1 MKKNIL
7 FVAALAGALIWTGC
21 QKEEKG
27 TEKPEERTDVPT
39 WTLTVQATKTTDAQ
53 TKALDLGTD
62 TESGKD
68 MINATWSAANDHVFV
83 YYKPDATMP
92 WTQLEGQLNVVDGDG
107 TDTATLSGDIQGNLT
122 GISQIKLV
130 FPRTEW
136 NYSTQYGLLK
146 GENSIE
152 RLFDYALA
160 TVDVTETDGK
170 LSASAASFDNQQS
183 IYRFSFKFGGVKLT
197 AKNVVVSSAND
208 KIVATYNPFTAAM
221 TYSPITLSMA
231 TATPE
236 PVYAAIKHDGTAE
249 DTFHFTVIDNEG
261 VTYKGSKAIPAA
273 AFEQS
278 FVSVK
283 NMSLSQRL
291 DAALINTEV
300 ETVL

>member
-1 MKKNIL
+1 MKKNLL
-7 FVAALAGALIWTGC
+7 FVAALASAMIWTAC

-27 TEKPEERTDVPT
+27 IEKPEERTDVPT
-39 WTLTVQATKTTDAQ
+39 WTLTVQATKTNDAQ
-53 TKALDLGTD
+53 TKALNLGTD
-62 TESGKD
+62 TESKKD
-68 MINATWSAANDHVFV
+68 MINATWSAANDHVYV
-83 YYKPDATMP
+83 YKTDGTLLTGA
-92 WTQLEGQLNVVDGDG
+92 LDVIDGDG
-107 TDTATLSGDIQGNLT
+107 TDTATLSGEITSDLSGVTAL
-122 GISQIKLV
+122 KLV

-136 NYSTQYGLLK
+136 DYSTQYGLLNND
-146 GENSIE
+146 ENSIE
-152 RLFDYALA
+152 KLFDYAIA
-160 TVDVTETDGK
+160 DITVAENAGK
-170 LSASAASFDNQQS
+170 LTTSAASFDNQQS

-231 TATPE
+231 AATAE
-236 PVYAAIKHDGTAE
+236 PVYAAIKHDGTDE